1 MNCLI
6 WLLSVILMP
15 LSAIDTLM
23 QSQPDSALTL
33 LLDEPTDEPYYQLL
47 LSEALY
53 KNDYAQTNRD
63 ELLVAMAYFDSV
75 NDPFLAARCHY
86 MNGVGYYEM
95 DSVVPACEEYMK
107 AIQIMEEHYSEKELV
122 GLKAKYMALAYTKL
136 TKLFS
141 DQYLHEQAIY
151 FGKQALHYYHKYDA
165 EPWHIAWIL
174 NRIGVHY
181 EMMEQWDSA
190 NCYFNDALDV
200 MPDSNSLM
208 YRDIATEQA
217 FLLYQTKMDT
227 INTLNKLKW
236 LFNQSESEKECF
248 SRSAVIG
255 TVYFH
260 EGLYDSAWSYLCPVF
275 YESSIIELKKQSV
288 MWLIEI
294 CKSQNKTQDLLV
306 FNSFLA
312 PFANQSEISS
322 TLKSQ
327 LTGVYNVFRHD
338 KIEKTQQQKQKE
350 QLEVVIFVFSCLFLM
365 IVAGVFLFKKN
376 KVVHRM
382 QQAALSGRLKR
393 SNEALRSCLETIK
406 KKENELKAANKTVV
420 SEKSTQEKYNYFLHS
435 EICQQI
441 LDLVAELNAD
451 QLRPIKTNVNV
462 SEYKTFALSST
473 QQALFLKTLGLCF
486 PELLDSLKKLHPAL
500 NRKDIFYCGL
510 LLLDVDKMSICILLQ
525 ESYYT
530 CRRTALKLEKGLGC
544 QQSLNDFL
552 FERIGLS

>member
-53 KNDYAQTNRD
+53 KNDYAQTHRD

-75 NDPFLAARCHY
+75 NDPFLAARAHY
-86 MNGVGYYEM
+86 MNGVGNYEM

-107 AIQIMEEHYSEKELV
+107 AIQIMEEHYTEKELV
-122 GLKAKYMALAYTKL
+122 GLKAKYLALAYTKL
-136 TKLFS
+136 TVLFS
-141 DQYLHEQAIY
+141 NQYLHEQAIY

-165 EPWHIAWIL
+165 EPWHVAWIL
-174 NRIGVHY
+174 NKIGSHY
-181 EMMEQWDSA
+181 EMLEQWDSA
-190 NCYFNDALDV
+190 NCYFIHALDV
-200 MPDSNSLM
+200 LPDSSSLM

-217 FLLYQTKMDT
+217 FLLYQTKIDT
-227 INTLNKLKW
+227 INTLNKLKR
-236 LFNQSESEKECF
+236 LFNQSENEKEFF
-248 SRSAVIG
+248 SRSAIIG

-260 EGLYDSAWSYLCPVF
+260 EGLYDSAWSYLYPVF
-275 YESSIIELKKQSV
+275 YESSNAELKKQSA
-288 MWLIEI
+288 MWLSEI
-294 CKSQNKTQDLLV
+294 CKSQNKTRDLLV

-312 PFANQSEISS
+312 TFANQSEISS
-322 TLKSQ
+322 TLKSR
-327 LTGVYNVFRHD
+327 LTGVYDVFRQD

-350 QLEVVIFVFSCLFLM
+350 QSGAVIFVCSCLFLM
-365 IVAGVFLFKKN
+365 IVALVILYRKN
-376 KVVHRM
+376 KVAHRM

-393 SNEALRSCLETIK
+393 SNEALRSSLETIK
-406 KKENELKAANKTVV
+406 KKEKELMVANQTVV
-420 SEKSTQEKYNYFLHS
+420 SEKPAEEMYNDFLHS
-435 EICQQI
+435 DICQQI
-441 LDLVAELNAD
+441 LDLVTELNAD

-473 QQALFLKTLGLCF
+473 QQAMFLKTLGLFF
-486 PELLDSLKKLHPAL
+486 PELLDSLKKLQSSL
-500 NRKDIFYCGL
+500 NRKDILYCGL

-525 ESYYT
+525 ESYHT
-530 CRRTALKLEKGLGC
+530 CRRTALKLEKGFGC